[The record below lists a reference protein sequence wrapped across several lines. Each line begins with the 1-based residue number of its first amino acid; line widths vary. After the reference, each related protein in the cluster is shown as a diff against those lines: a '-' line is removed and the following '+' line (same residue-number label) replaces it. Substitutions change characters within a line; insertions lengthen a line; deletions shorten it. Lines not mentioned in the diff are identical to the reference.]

1 MRRDRKTSWAGCP
14 SPSENAATPLTE
26 RKSSCAGSHFIEEKD
41 GKATQIESQAR
52 DGSRGLAGSWVAVL
66 STATVT
72 RNHHFDFAVAK
83 RITSLSVKA
92 IETIDKRKAKKWRL
106 SFKSSV

>member
-1 MRRDRKTSWAGCP
+1 MRRVP
-14 SPSENAATPLTE
+14 
-26 RKSSCAGSHFIEEKD
+26 FFEEKD

-52 DGSRGLAGSWVAVL
+52 DGSRWLAGSWVAVL

-72 RNHHFDFAVAK
+72 RNHLLDFAVAK

-92 IETIDKRKAKKWRL
+92 IEIIDKRKAKQNGVFL
-106 SFKSSV
+106 LNQAFSSP